1 MALTF
6 GLNSVRDL
14 FAKLQRDA
22 YLLEEEVTTDRF
34 FNFVVTGYS
43 MVHWIRNDPSV
54 PQAAKT
60 QYGNLH
66 KDYWLSICGDI
77 ANACKHFT
85 LTSIKSDAKSATSTQ
100 GYGLGRYSKGNYNEG
115 EESIG
120 INCPLLPPLP
130 TKPLWGFSWHKTIG
144 ARTPK
149 KYALPTAVTQC
160 SFRQDIP

>member
-115 EESIG
+115 EESILVQLGNGTTYICLELVQNVLYTWEKFFSTHG
-120 INCPLLPPLP
+120 I
-130 TKPLWGFSWHKTIG
+130 
-144 ARTPK
+144 
-149 KYALPTAVTQC
+149 
-160 SFRQDIP
+160 